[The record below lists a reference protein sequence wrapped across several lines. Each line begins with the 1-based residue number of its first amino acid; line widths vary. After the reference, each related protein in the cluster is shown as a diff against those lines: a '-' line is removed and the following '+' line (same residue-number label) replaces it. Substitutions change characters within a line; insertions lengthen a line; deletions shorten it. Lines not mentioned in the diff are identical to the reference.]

1 MASQNQGGSPKRT
14 SPRRL
19 LAAEKQR
26 QALEL
31 KIGGAT
37 LAQIAVKVGYTD
49 SSGAYRAIQAA
60 LKATLQPPADELRR
74 LQYER
79 LERLYEAAHNKAI
92 GSLANGQPDFEAMDR
107 AIKILQRIN
116 ALFGLETT
124 KLKVGGDAD
133 APPVQV
139 AAALDAQVRHEVYS
153 RLSTDEL
160 RVLRDLRNRLAEP
173 AGGGSDGDKVA
184 TVERNGTGPHPG

>member
-1 MASQNQGGSPKRT
+1 MASQNQGGSPRLT

-19 LAAEKQR
+19 RAAQKQR

-31 KIGGAT
+31 RIAGAT
-37 LAQIAVKVGYTD
+37 LAHIAAQVGYEDT
-49 SSGAYRAIQAA
+49 SGAYRAIQAA

-79 LERLYEAAHNKAI
+79 LERLYAAAHTRAV
-92 GSLANGQPDFEAMDR
+92 GAGAGGEPDFEAMDR
-107 AIKILQRIN
+107 AIKVAQRIN

-124 KLKVGGDAD
+124 KLKVGGDAE

-139 AAALDAQVRHEVYS
+139 AVDAKVRDDFYS

-160 RVLRDLRNRLAEP
+160 RLLRDLRDRHAGP
-173 AGGGSDGDKVA
+173 AGGGSGGEAATAVGGD
-184 TVERNGTGPHPG
+184 GTGPPAG